1 MKMKPNTMPMAALP
15 LAIALAAWA
24 PAPAGAQS
32 FAPDQRGEI
41 EKIVR
46 EYLLSHPEV
55 LQDAMAKLEK
65 RQNAEDA
72 EKHLAAIKN
81 NAAAIFSSPRQVN
94 LGNLQGDVTMV
105 EFFDYNC
112 AFCKHAMSDM
122 LDLLKND
129 AKLRVVLKEFPV
141 LGEGSLQAA
150 QVAVAVRMQDKT
162 GKKYLDFHT
171 KLLSGRGPA
180 DKARALAVA
189 KEVGFDMARIDKDL
203 QSDEVKQTLEENL
216 KLAEGLGLNGTPS
229 YVFPAEVVVGAVGLP
244 ALKGKIS
251 TARCGKETC

>member
-1 MKMKPNTMPMAALP
+1 MKLNMVPLAALP

-24 PAPAGAQS
+24 PPPARAQS

-55 LQDAMAKLEK
+55 LQDAMAELEK
-65 RQNAEDA
+65 RQTAEDA
-72 EKHLAAIKN
+72 EKHLAAIKD
-81 NAAAIFSSPRQVN
+81 NATAIFSSPRQVN

-112 AFCKHAMSDM
+112 AFCKRAMSDM
-122 LDLLKND
+122 LDLLKTD

-141 LGEGSLQAA
+141 LGEGSVQAA
-150 QVAVAVRMQDKT
+150 QVAVAVRMQDKA

-171 KLLSGRGPA
+171 KLLGGRGPA

-189 KEVGFDMARIDKDL
+189 KEVGFDMTRLDKDL

-244 ALKGKIS
+244 ALKGKINS
-251 TARCGKETC
+251 ARCGKETC

>member
-1 MKMKPNTMPMAALP
+1 MKLNIVPLAALP

-24 PAPAGAQS
+24 PGPVRAQS
-32 FAPDQRGEI
+32 MAPDQRGEI
-41 EKIVR
+41 EKIIH

-55 LQDAMAKLEK
+55 LQEAMAELDK
-65 RQNAEDA
+65 RQNAADA
-72 EKHLAAIKN
+72 EKHLAAIKD
-81 NAAAIFSSPRQVN
+81 NATAIFSSPRQVN
-94 LGNLQGDVTMV
+94 LGNPQGDVTMV

-112 AFCKHAMSDM
+112 GFCKRAMTDM

-129 AKLRVVLKEFPV
+129 PKLKIVLKEFPV
-141 LGEGSLQAA
+141 LGEGSVQAA

-162 GKKYLDFHT
+162 GKKYIDFHT
-171 KLLSGRGPA
+171 KLLGGRGPA
-180 DKARALAVA
+180 DKAHALAAA
-189 KEVGFDMARIDKDL
+189 KEAGFDMARLDKDL
-203 QSDEVKQTLEENL
+203 LSDEVKQTLEENL

-244 ALKGKIS
+244 ALKGKVN

>member
-1 MKMKPNTMPMAALP
+1 MKVNMVPLAALP

-24 PAPAGAQS
+24 SPPARAQS

-55 LQDAMAKLEK
+55 LQDAMAELEK
-65 RQNAEDA
+65 RQTAEDA
-72 EKHLAAIKN
+72 EKHLAAIKD
-81 NAAAIFSSPRQVN
+81 NATAIFSSPRQVN

-112 AFCKHAMSDM
+112 AFCKRAMSDM
-122 LDLLKND
+122 LDLLKTD

-141 LGEGSLQAA
+141 LWEGSVQAA

-171 KLLSGRGPA
+171 KLLGGRGPA

-189 KEVGFDMARIDKDL
+189 KEVGFDMTRLDKDL
-203 QSDEVKQTLEENL
+203 QSDEVKQTLEEKL

-244 ALKGKIS
+244 ALKGKINS
-251 TARCGKETC
+251 ARCGKETC